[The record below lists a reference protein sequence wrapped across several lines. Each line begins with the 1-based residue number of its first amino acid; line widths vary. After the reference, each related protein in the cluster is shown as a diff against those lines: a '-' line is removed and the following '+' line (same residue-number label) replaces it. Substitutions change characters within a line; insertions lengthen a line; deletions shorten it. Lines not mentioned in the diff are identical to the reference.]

1 MFTSRAEYRL
11 LLREDNADLRLS
23 RIGYDLGLVD
33 NDTLNFCRKIQDQ
46 TQKEIQRFKK
56 TIIKP
61 TQTVNDFLLSKKTNP
76 ITTGIKLEQLLKRAQ
91 LDYASLKE
99 ICPLPLPVLERT
111 GQQVEIQV
119 KYEGYILR
127 QHNEIKKYKDLEKIN
142 IPQNFNYSKAHGLS
156 NEIKEKLY
164 QVLPKS
170 LGQASRIDGMTPA
183 AISVLMVAISAFKIK
198 NKA

>member
-1 MFTSRAEYRL
+1 
-11 LLREDNADLRLS
+11 
-23 RIGYDLGLVD
+23 VD